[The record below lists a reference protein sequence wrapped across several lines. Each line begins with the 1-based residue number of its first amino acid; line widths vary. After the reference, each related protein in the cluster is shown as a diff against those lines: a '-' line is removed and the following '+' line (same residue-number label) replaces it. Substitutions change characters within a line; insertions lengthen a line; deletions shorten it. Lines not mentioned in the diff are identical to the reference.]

1 MTEKGAHGM
10 LECVLI
16 DLNVNENTS
25 VNELIENHMPFIIK
39 SISDVTGR
47 YVSCENDEELSV
59 GLLGFHEA
67 IERYDNE
74 KGHFLSFAKL
84 VIGSRIKNYL
94 KSENKHQHSSLE
106 ELLDKGVEIK
116 DEYLEQKEDNSIL
129 VEEITRLKTEISSF
143 GFTLEDLVNEAPKQ
157 QATRKNAI
165 SLSEEISKDEEFTS
179 FMYVKKRLPIKRIVL
194 KFSVTEKVIK
204 RSKRFIISV
213 VIIIDKNF
221 SILKNWIRK

>member
-1 MTEKGAHGM
+1 MTGEGSVDM
-10 LECVLI
+10 LECVLV
-16 DLNVNENTS
+16 DLNVDKNTD
-25 VNELIENHMPFIIK
+25 VNELIKKHMPFIIK

-74 KGHFLSFAKL
+74 KGHFLSYAKL

-94 KSENKHQHSSLE
+94 KGENRHQHSSLD
-106 ELLDKGVEIK
+106 ELVDKGLDIK
-116 DEYLEQKEDNSIL
+116 DEYFEPKEDNSIL
-129 VEEITRLKTEISSF
+129 IEEINKLKTEISSF
-143 GFTLEDLVNEAPKQ
+143 GFTFEDLVNEAPKQ

-165 SLSEEISKDEEFTS
+165 ILSEEISKEEEFTS
-179 FMYVKKRLPIKRIVL
+179 FMYLKKRLPIKRIVL

-204 RSKRFIISV
+204 RSKKFIISV
-213 VIIIDKNF
+213 VIIIDKRLNA
-221 SILKNWIRK
+221 LRNWIRK

>member
-1 MTEKGAHGM
+1 M
-10 LECVLI
+10 LECVLV
-16 DLNVNENTS
+16 DLNINEHTS

-59 GLLGFHEA
+59 GMLGFSEA

-94 KSENKHQHSSLE
+94 KAENRHQHSSLE
-106 ELLDKGVEIK
+106 ELLDKGLEIK
-116 DEYLEQKEDNSIL
+116 DEYLEQKEDNSLL
-129 VEEITRLKTEISSF
+129 VEEINRLKSEISSF

-157 QATRKNAI
+157 QATRQNAI
-165 SLSEEISKDEEFTS
+165 NLSEKISKEEEFTS
-179 FMYVKKRLPIKRIVL
+179 FMYLKKRLPIKRIVL

-204 RSKRFIISV
+204 RSKKFIISV
-213 VIIIDKNF
+213 VIIIDKNL
-221 SILKNWIRK
+221 IALKNWIRK

>member
-1 MTEKGAHGM
+1 M
-10 LECVLI
+10 LECVLV
-16 DLNVNENTS
+16 DLNINEHTS

-59 GLLGFHEA
+59 GMLGFSEA

-84 VIGSRIKNYL
+84 VIASRIKNYL
-94 KSENKHQHSSLE
+94 KAENRHQHSSLE
-106 ELLDKGVEIK
+106 ELLDKGLEIK
-116 DEYLEQKEDNSIL
+116 DEYLEQKEDNSLL
-129 VEEITRLKTEISSF
+129 VEEINRLKSEISSF

-157 QATRKNAI
+157 QATRQNAI
-165 SLSEEISKDEEFTS
+165 NLSEKISKEEELTS
-179 FMYVKKRLPIKRIVL
+179 FMYLKKRLPIKRIVL

-204 RSKRFIISV
+204 RSKKFIISA
-213 VIIIDKNF
+213 VIILDKNL
-221 SILKNWIRK
+221 IALKNWIRK

>member
-1 MTEKGAHGM
+1 M
-10 LECVLI
+10 LECVLV
-16 DLNVNENTS
+16 DLNVDKNTD
-25 VNELIENHMPFIIK
+25 VNELIKKHMPFIIK

-74 KGHFLSFAKL
+74 KGHFLSYAKL

-94 KSENKHQHSSLE
+94 KGENRHQHSSLD
-106 ELLDKGVEIK
+106 ELVDKGLDIK
-116 DEYLEQKEDNSIL
+116 DEYFEPKEDNSIL
-129 VEEITRLKTEISSF
+129 IEEINKLKIEISSF
-143 GFTLEDLVNEAPKQ
+143 GFTFEDLVNEAPKQ

-165 SLSEEISKDEEFTS
+165 ILSEEISKEEEFTS
-179 FMYVKKRLPIKRIVL
+179 FMYLKKRLPIKRIVL

-204 RSKRFIISV
+204 RSKKFIISV
-213 VIIIDKNF
+213 VIIIDKRLNA
-221 SILKNWIRK
+221 LRNWIRK

>member
-1 MTEKGAHGM
+1 M
-10 LECVLI
+10 LECVLV
-16 DLNVNENTS
+16 DLNVDKNTD
-25 VNELIENHMPFIIK
+25 VNELIEKHMPFIIK

-94 KSENKHQHSSLE
+94 KGENRHQHSSLD
-106 ELLDKGVEIK
+106 ELVDKGLDIK
-116 DEYLEQKEDNSIL
+116 DEYFEPKEDNSIL
-129 VEEITRLKTEISSF
+129 IDEINKLKNEISSF
-143 GFTLEDLVNEAPKQ
+143 GFTLEDLVSEAPKQ

-165 SLSEEISKDEEFTS
+165 ILSEEISREEEFTS
-179 FMYVKKRLPIKRIVL
+179 FMYLKKRLPIKRIVL

-204 RSKRFIISV
+204 RSKKFIISV
-213 VIIIDKNF
+213 VIIIDKRLNA
-221 SILKNWIRK
+221 LRNWIRK

>member
-1 MTEKGAHGM
+1 M

-16 DLNVNENTS
+16 DLNVDKNTS
-25 VNELIENHMPFIIK
+25 INELIENHMPFIIK
-39 SISDVTGR
+39 SISEVTGR

-74 KGHFLSFAKL
+74 KGHFLSYAKL

-94 KSENKHQHSSLE
+94 KSENKHQHSSLDD
-106 ELLDKGVEIK
+106 LLDKGVDIK
-116 DEYLEQKEDNSIL
+116 DEYFEPKEDNSLLLEQINK
-129 VEEITRLKTEISSF
+129 LKNEISSF
-143 GFTLEDLVNEAPKQ
+143 GFTFEDLVNEAPKQ

-165 SLSEEISKDEEFTS
+165 MLAEQISVEEEFTS
-179 FMYVKKRLPIKRIVL
+179 FMYLKKRLPITRIVT

-204 RSKRFIISV
+204 RSKKFIISV
-213 VIIIDKNF
+213 VIIIDKNLNA
-221 SILKNWIRK
+221 LKNWIRK

>member
-1 MTEKGAHGM
+1 M

-16 DLNVNENTS
+16 DLNVNENTT
-25 VNELIENHMPFIIK
+25 VNGLIENHMPFIIK

-74 KGHFLSFAKL
+74 KGHFLSYAKL
-84 VIGSRIKNYL
+84 VIASRIKNYL

-106 ELLDKGVEIK
+106 ELLDKGIDIK
-116 DEYLEQKEDNSIL
+116 DEYFEPEEDNSIL
-129 VEEITRLKTEISSF
+129 LEEINKLKNEISSF

-165 SLSEEISKDEEFTS
+165 SLSEEISNDEEFTS
-179 FMYVKKRLPIKRIVL
+179 FMYLKKRLPIKRIVL

-204 RSKRFIISV
+204 RSKKFIISV
-213 VIIIDKNF
+213 VIIIDKNL
-221 SILKNWIRK
+221 SALRNWIRK

>member
-1 MTEKGAHGM
+1 M

-25 VNELIENHMPFIIK
+25 VNELIDKHIPFIIK
-39 SISDVTGR
+39 SISDATGR

-94 KSENKHQHSSLE
+94 KGENKHQHSSLE
-106 ELLDKGVEIK
+106 ELLDKGLEIK

-129 VEEITRLKTEISSF
+129 VEEINMLKAEISSF
-143 GFTLEDLVNEAPKQ
+143 GFTLEDLANEAPKQ

-204 RSKRFIISV
+204 RSKKFIISV

-221 SILKNWIRK
+221 SALKNWIRK

>member
-1 MTEKGAHGM
+1 M
-10 LECVLI
+10 LQCVLI

-25 VNELIENHMPFIIK
+25 VNKLIDNHMPFIIK

-67 IERYDNE
+67 IERYDND

-94 KSENKHQHSSLE
+94 KGENKHHHSSLE
-106 ELLDKGVEIK
+106 ELLDKGLEIK

-129 VEEITRLKTEISSF
+129 VEEINRLKTEINSF
-143 GFTLEDLVNEAPKQ
+143 GFTLEDLVEEAPKQ

-204 RSKRFIISV
+204 RSKKFIISV
-213 VIIIDKNF
+213 VIIIDKNL
-221 SILKNWIRK
+221 SALKNWIRK

>member
-1 MTEKGAHGM
+1 M

-16 DLNVNENTS
+16 DLNVTKNTN

-94 KSENKHQHSSLE
+94 KGENKHNNSSLE
-106 ELLDKGVEIK
+106 ELLDKGLEIK

-129 VEEITRLKTEISSF
+129 VEEITRLKTEISFF
-143 GFTLEDLVNEAPKQ
+143 GFTLEDLVDEAPKQ

-165 SLSEEISKDEEFTS
+165 TLSEEISKDEEFTS
-179 FMYVKKRLPIKRIVL
+179 FMYMKKRLPIKRIVL

-204 RSKRFIISV
+204 RSKKFIISV
-213 VIIIDKNF
+213 VIIIDKNL
-221 SILKNWIRK
+221 SALKNWIRK

>member
-1 MTEKGAHGM
+1 M

-16 DLNVNENTS
+16 DLNVEKNTT
-25 VNELIENHMPFIIK
+25 VNELIKNHMPFIIK
-39 SISDVTGR
+39 CISDVTGR
-47 YVSCENDEELSV
+47 YVSCENDEELSI

-74 KGHFLSFAKL
+74 KGHFLSYAKL

-94 KSENKHQHSSLE
+94 KSENKHLHSSLD
-106 ELLDKGVEIK
+106 ELIDKGIDIK
-116 DEYLEQKEDNSIL
+116 DEYFEPKEDNGVL
-129 VEEITRLKTEISSF
+129 LEEINKLKNEISSF

-165 SLSEEISKDEEFTS
+165 ILSEEISKDEEFTS
-179 FMYVKKRLPIKRIVL
+179 FMYLKKRLPIKRIVL

-204 RSKRFIISV
+204 RSKKFIISV
-213 VIIIDKNF
+213 VIIIDKNL
-221 SILKNWIRK
+221 SALKNWIRK

>member
-1 MTEKGAHGM
+1 M

-16 DLNVNENTS
+16 DLNVTKNTS

-74 KGHFLSFAKL
+74 KGHFLSYAKL

-94 KSENKHQHSSLE
+94 KGENKHNNSSLE
-106 ELLDKGVEIK
+106 ELLDKGLEIK

-129 VEEITRLKTEISSF
+129 VEEITRLKTEISFF
-143 GFTLEDLVNEAPKQ
+143 GFTLEDLVDEAPKQ

-204 RSKRFIISV
+204 RSKKFIISV
-213 VIIIDKNF
+213 VIIIDKNL
-221 SILKNWIRK
+221 SALKNWIRK

>member
-1 MTEKGAHGM
+1 M

-16 DLNVNENTS
+16 DLNVTKNTN

-94 KSENKHQHSSLE
+94 KGENKHNNSSLE
-106 ELLDKGVEIK
+106 ELLDKGLEIK

-129 VEEITRLKTEISSF
+129 VEEITRLKTEISFF
-143 GFTLEDLVNEAPKQ
+143 GFTLEDLVDEAPKQ

-165 SLSEEISKDEEFTS
+165 TLSEEISKDEEFTS

-204 RSKRFIISV
+204 RSKKFIISV
-213 VIIIDKNF
+213 VIIIDKNL
-221 SILKNWIRK
+221 SALKNWIRK

>member
-1 MTEKGAHGM
+1 M
-10 LECVLI
+10 LDCVLK
-16 DLNVNENTS
+16 DLNVVKNTD

-39 SISDVTGR
+39 SISEVTGR
-47 YVSCENDEELSV
+47 YVSCENDEEISV
-59 GLLGFHEA
+59 GLLGFNEA

-94 KSENKHQHSSLE
+94 KGENRHQHSSLD
-106 ELLDKGVEIK
+106 ELVDKGIDFK
-116 DEYLEQKEDNSIL
+116 DEYCEEEDNSVL
-129 VEEITRLKTEISSF
+129 VEQINKLKEEIGSF

-165 SLSEEISKDEEFTS
+165 ILSEKISEDEEFTS
-179 FMYVKKRLPIKRIVL
+179 FMYLKKRLPIKRIVL

-204 RSKRFIISV
+204 RSKKFIISV
-213 VIIIDKNF
+213 VIIIDKNL
-221 SILKNWIRK
+221 SALRNWIRK

>member
-1 MTEKGAHGM
+1 M
-10 LECVLI
+10 LQCVLI

-25 VNELIENHMPFIIK
+25 VNKLIDNHMPFIIK

-94 KSENKHQHSSLE
+94 KSENKNQHSSLE
-106 ELLDKGVEIK
+106 ELLDKGLEIK
-116 DEYLEQKEDNSIL
+116 DEYLEQKEDNSI
-129 VEEITRLKTEISSF
+129 VIEEITRLKSEISSF
-143 GFTLEDLVNEAPKQ
+143 GFTLEDLANEAPKQ

-165 SLSEEISKDEEFTS
+165 SLSEEISKEEEFTS

-204 RSKRFIISV
+204 RSKKFIISV
-213 VIIIDKNF
+213 VIIIDKNL
-221 SILKNWIRK
+221 SGLKNWIRK

>member
-1 MTEKGAHGM
+1 M

-16 DLNVNENTS
+16 DLNVDKNTS
-25 VNELIENHMPFIIK
+25 INELIENHMPFIIK
-39 SISDVTGR
+39 SISEVTGR

-74 KGHFLSFAKL
+74 KGHFLSYAKL

-94 KSENKHQHSSLE
+94 KSENKHQHSSLDD
-106 ELLDKGVEIK
+106 LLDKGVDIK
-116 DEYLEQKEDNSIL
+116 DEYFEPKEDNSLLLEQINK
-129 VEEITRLKTEISSF
+129 LKTEISSF
-143 GFTLEDLVNEAPKQ
+143 GFTFEDLVNEAPKQ

-165 SLSEEISKDEEFTS
+165 MLAEQISVEEEFTS
-179 FMYVKKRLPIKRIVL
+179 FMYLKKRLPITRIVA

-204 RSKRFIISV
+204 RSKKFIISV
-213 VIIIDKNF
+213 VIIIDKNLNA
-221 SILKNWIRK
+221 LKNWIRK

>member
-1 MTEKGAHGM
+1 
-10 LECVLI
+10 
-16 DLNVNENTS
+16 
-25 VNELIENHMPFIIK
+25 MPFIIK

-74 KGHFLSFAKL
+74 KGHFLSYAKL

-106 ELLDKGVEIK
+106 DLLDKGLEIK
-116 DEYLEQKEDNSIL
+116 DEYLEEKDDNGIL
-129 VEEITRLKTEISSF
+129 LEEINKLKNEISSF
-143 GFTLEDLVNEAPKQ
+143 GFTLEDLANEAPKQ

-165 SLSEEISKDEEFTS
+165 TLSEEISKEEELTS
-179 FMYVKKRLPIKRIVL
+179 FMYLKKRLPIKRIVL
-194 KFSVTEKVIK
+194 QFSVTEKVIK
-204 RSKRFIISV
+204 RSKKFIISV
-213 VIIIDKNF
+213 VIIFDKNL
-221 SILKNWIRK
+221 SALRNWIRK

>member
-1 MTEKGAHGM
+1 
-10 LECVLI
+10 
-16 DLNVNENTS
+16 
-25 VNELIENHMPFIIK
+25 MPFIIK

-94 KSENKHQHSSLE
+94 KGENKHNHSSLD
-106 ELLDKGVEIK
+106 ELVDKGLDFR
-116 DEYLEQKEDNSIL
+116 DEYFDPKEDNSML
-129 VEEITRLKTEISSF
+129 LEEITALKNEISSF

-165 SLSEEISKDEEFTS
+165 NLSEEISKDEEFLS
-179 FMYVKKRLPIKRIVL
+179 FMYFKEKITNQKDCFKVFSYRKGNKKKQKIY
-194 KFSVTEKVIK
+194 
-204 RSKRFIISV
+204 
-213 VIIIDKNF
+213 NF
-221 SILKNWIRK
+221 CCNNN

>member
-1 MTEKGAHGM
+1 M

-16 DLNVNENTS
+16 DLNVNENTNI
-25 VNELIENHMPFIIK
+25 NELIDKHMPFIIK

-74 KGHFLSFAKL
+74 KGHFFSFAKL

-94 KSENKHQHSSLE
+94 KGENKHQHSSLE
-106 ELLDKGVEIK
+106 ELLDKGLEIK
-116 DEYLEQKEDNSIL
+116 DEYLEQKEDNSVL
-129 VEEITRLKTEISSF
+129 VDQINRLKEEISSF
-143 GFTLEDLVNEAPKQ
+143 GFTLEELADEAPKQ

-165 SLSEEISKDEEFTS
+165 SLSEEISKEEEFTS
-179 FMYVKKRLPIKRIVL
+179 FMYMKKRLPIKRIVL
-194 KFSVTEKVIK
+194 RFSVTEKVVK
-204 RSKRFIISV
+204 RSKKFIISV
-213 VIIIDKNF
+213 VIIIDKNL
-221 SILKNWIRK
+221 SGLKNWIRK

>member
-1 MTEKGAHGM
+1 M

-16 DLNVNENTS
+16 DLNVDENTS
-25 VNELIENHMPFIIK
+25 FNELIDNHMPFIIK

-59 GLLGFHEA
+59 GLLGFNEA

-94 KSENKHQHSSLE
+94 KNENKHQHSSLE
-106 ELLDKGVEIK
+106 ELLDKGLEIK

-129 VEEITRLKTEISSF
+129 VEEINRLKAEINSF
-143 GFTLEDLVNEAPKQ
+143 GFTLEDLANEAPKQ
-157 QATRKNAI
+157 QATRNNAI
-165 SLSEEISKDEEFTS
+165 SLSEEISKEEEFTS

-194 KFSVTEKVIK
+194 KFAVTEKVVK
-204 RSKRFIISV
+204 RSKKFIISV
-213 VIIIDKNF
+213 VIIIDKNL

>member
-10 LECVLI
+10 LKCVLI
-16 DLNVNENTS
+16 DLDVNENTS

>member
-1 MTEKGAHGM
+1 M
-10 LECVLI
+10 LECVLV
-16 DLNVNENTS
+16 DLNVDKNTD
-25 VNELIENHMPFIIK
+25 VNELIEKHMPFIIK

-94 KSENKHQHSSLE
+94 KGENRHQHSSLD
-106 ELLDKGVEIK
+106 ELVDKGLDIK
-116 DEYLEQKEDNSIL
+116 DEYFEPKEDNSIL
-129 VEEITRLKTEISSF
+129 IDEINKLKNEISSF
-143 GFTLEDLVNEAPKQ
+143 GFTLEDLVSEAPKQ

-165 SLSEEISKDEEFTS
+165 ILSEEISREEEFTS
-179 FMYVKKRLPIKRIVL
+179 FMYLKKRLPIKRIVL
-194 KFSVTEKVIK
+194 KFSVTEKVVK
-204 RSKRFIISV
+204 RSKKFIISV
-213 VIIIDKNF
+213 VIIIDKRLNA
-221 SILKNWIRK
+221 LRNWIRK

>member
-1 MTEKGAHGM
+1 M

-16 DLNVNENTS
+16 DLDVNKNTN
-25 VNELIENHMPFIIK
+25 VNELIEKHMPFIIK

-94 KSENKHQHSSLE
+94 KGENRHHHSSLE
-106 ELLDKGVEIK
+106 DLLDKGLEIK
-116 DEYLEQKEDNSIL
+116 DEYLEQKEDNGVLLEQIN
-129 VEEITRLKTEISSF
+129 RLKEEISSF
-143 GFTLEDLVNEAPKQ
+143 GFTLEELADEAPKQ

-165 SLSEEISKDEEFTS
+165 SLSEEISKEEEFTS

-194 KFSVTEKVIK
+194 KFSVTEKVVK
-204 RSKRFIISV
+204 RSKKFIISV
-213 VIIIDKNF
+213 VIIIDKNL
-221 SILKNWIRK
+221 SGLKDWIRK

>member
-1 MTEKGAHGM
+1 M
-10 LECVLI
+10 LECVLK
-16 DLNVNENTS
+16 DLNVDKNTNI
-25 VNELIENHMPFIIK
+25 NELIEKHMPFIIK

-67 IERYDNE
+67 IERYDDE

-84 VIGSRIKNYL
+84 VISSRIKNYL
-94 KSENKHQHSSLE
+94 KGENKYQHSSLE
-106 ELLDKGVEIK
+106 ELLDKGLEIK
-116 DEYLEQKEDNSIL
+116 DEYLEQEEDNSIL
-129 VEEITRLKTEISSF
+129 VEEINMLKAEISSF
-143 GFTLEDLVNEAPKQ
+143 GFTLEDLANEAPKQ

-179 FMYVKKRLPIKRIVL
+179 FMYLKKRLPIKRIVL

-204 RSKRFIISV
+204 RSKKFIISV
-213 VIIIDKNF
+213 VIIIDKNL
-221 SILKNWIRK
+221 SALKNWIRK

>member
-1 MTEKGAHGM
+1 M

-16 DLNVNENTS
+16 DLHANENTS
-25 VNELIENHMPFIIK
+25 VNELIEKHMPFIIK

-106 ELLDKGVEIK
+106 ELLDKGLEIK

-129 VEEITRLKTEISSF
+129 IEEISRLKTEISSF
-143 GFTLEDLVNEAPKQ
+143 GFTLEDLASEAPKQ
-157 QATRKNAI
+157 QATRRNAI

-204 RSKRFIISV
+204 GSKKFIISV

-221 SILKNWIRK
+221 SVLKNWIRK